1 MKIDITGVKKT
12 YGNRTVLEIGALHI
26 PSGKITAV
34 VGPNG
39 AGKTTL
45 LNLVAGLVESDCGQI
60 LYNGEKSIPF
70 QRMTMVFQKP
80 CMISSTVRK
89 NIVWP
94 LKIRG
99 VGREEAA
106 AEVERLA
113 EKLGLTSF
121 LDRRADRLSA
131 GEMEKTALARA
142 LSFDPDLLLLD
153 EPGANMDP
161 HALIEMEAMLR
172 RLPAERQKTVLLVTH
187 NLAQAA
193 RLADD
198 VLFLN
203 EGRAAEHCGV
213 KEFFECPVQEETKRF
228 LEIDWR

>member
-1 MKIDITGVKKT
+1 MKKT
-12 YGNRTVLEIGALHI
+12 YGAERFWKHLTFHRENHSCGGTKR
-26 PSGKITAV
+26 SGQDDTSQSC
-34 VGPNG
+34 GR
-39 AGKTTL
+39 AGGERL
-45 LNLVAGLVESDCGQI
+45 RQI
-60 LYNGEKSIPF
+60 CTMERKDTF

-89 NIVWP
+89 NIAWP

-99 VGREEAA
+99 AAREEAA

-131 GEMEKTALARA
+131 GEIEKTALARA

-203 EGRAAEHCGV
+203 EGRAVEHCGV
-213 KEFFECPVQEETKRF
+213 KEFFECPAREETKRF
-228 LEIDWR
+228 LEIEWR

>member
-1 MKIDITGVKKT
+1 GVKKT

-89 NIVWP
+89 NIAWP

-99 VGREEAA
+99 TAREEAT

-121 LDRRADRLSA
+121 
-131 GEMEKTALARA
+131 
-142 LSFDPDLLLLD
+142 
-153 EPGANMDP
+153 
-161 HALIEMEAMLR
+161 
-172 RLPAERQKTVLLVTH
+172 
-187 NLAQAA
+187 
-193 RLADD
+193 
-198 VLFLN
+198 
-203 EGRAAEHCGV
+203 
-213 KEFFECPVQEETKRF
+213 
-228 LEIDWR
+228 